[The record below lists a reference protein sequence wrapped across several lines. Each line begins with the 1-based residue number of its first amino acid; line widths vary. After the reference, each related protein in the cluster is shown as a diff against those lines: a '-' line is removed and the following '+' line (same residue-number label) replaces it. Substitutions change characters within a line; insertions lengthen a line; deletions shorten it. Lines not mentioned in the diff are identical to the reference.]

1 MSEHYSRR
9 NTCPMS
15 EDFVFVKENFD
26 ENSERLSFISEED
39 KGSLRSAGLSADM
52 RTQVSC
58 PPLFFAELQKK
69 TENMRKIQ
77 SLEGTKWR
85 YDTIG
90 Y

>member
-1 MSEHYSRR
+1 MELH
-9 NTCPMS
+9 
-15 EDFVFVKENFD
+15 FVTSNLAVV
-26 ENSERLSFISEED
+26 R
-39 KGSLRSAGLSADM
+39 LSADM